1 MVKPPFLALPSADV
15 HIRSPPAHMAQQGTD
30 ETCGGTSRVEL
41 CFNKGRVSTNMS
53 INTPITKLLGIKYP
67 ILLAPMDL
75 VAHGRLAAA
84 VDAAGGFGILGG
96 GYGDEKWLTREL
108 DILEQA
114 KARFGVGFITWSMAK
129 QPKVLDLA
137 LERKPVAVMLSFG
150 SPVPFIDRI
159 KRTGALLICQV
170 QSAALA
176 EEAAAAGV
184 DILVA
189 QGTEAGG
196 HGAARGLITLV
207 PEIVD
212 LVGARI
218 PVVAAGGIA
227 DGRGLAAALMLGAAG
242 VLMGTRFYASQEAA
256 GARAAKERICEVT
269 GDDTLR
275 SIVFDISRR
284 HVWPAP
290 FTGRCLRNAH
300 ADRWFGHEIELLR
313 HLEEESPKYLAAREA
328 GDFRIAAVIAGEAAG
343 LIHDIP
349 SAKDVIEGMIRE
361 ASALLARGSS
371 QVEARK

>member
-1 MVKPPFLALPSADV
+1 
-15 HIRSPPAHMAQQGTD
+15 
-30 ETCGGTSRVEL
+30 
-41 CFNKGRVSTNMS
+41 MS
-53 INTPITKLLGIKYP
+53 ITTPVTQLLGIDHP

-75 VAHGRLAAA
+75 VADGRLVAA

-96 GYGDEKWLTREL
+96 GYGDQKWLAREL
-108 DILEQA
+108 DVLDRS

-129 QPKVLDLA
+129 QPRLLELA

-159 KRTGALLICQV
+159 KRTGAIVICQI

-176 EEAAAAGV
+176 KEAAAAGA

-196 HGAARGLITLV
+196 HGASRGLVTFV

-212 LVGARI
+212 TLGARI

-227 DGRGLAAALMLGAAG
+227 DGRGFAAALMLGAAG

-256 GARAAKERICEVT
+256 GAQAAKERIRAAT

-284 HVWPAP
+284 NVWPAP

-300 ADRWFGHEIELLR
+300 ADRWFGREIELMR
-313 HLEEESPKYLAAREA
+313 HLDEESAKYAAAREA
-328 GDFRIAAVIAGEAAG
+328 GDFDIVAVIAGEAAG

-349 SAKDVIEGMIRE
+349 SAHDVIERVVHE
-361 ASALLARGSS
+361 ASALLAGRRAV
-371 QVEARK
+371 QLKPARR